1 MHTTVRCARAGF
13 LESHFAGWS
22 VFLNEE
28 GQRVLKA
35 QPLDDLKLRI
45 GLGARSPYI
54 GLGVT
59 SRTTVEIH
67 ARSQAIVGDSVYL
80 LEYGRAIVEELKF
93 AGRKVIDRAAGVGTG
108 ARPWIMS
115 LGGLGLRGSA

>member
-1 MHTTVRCARAGF
+1 
-13 LESHFAGWS
+13 
-22 VFLNEE
+22 
-28 GQRVLKA
+28 
-35 QPLDDLKLRI
+35 
-45 GLGARSPYI
+45 
-54 GLGVT
+54 
-59 SRTTVEIH
+59 
-67 ARSQAIVGDSVYL
+67 L